1 MADNI
6 FFILE
11 IIGTIAFAVSGAVL
25 AVKKE
30 ADIFGVLFLGIIT
43 AVGGGILRDIM
54 LGALPPRIFTDS
66 VYVLVASAVSLT
78 VFLFAVIFY
87 DKYTYSEN
95 RIDRINN
102 IFDAVGLGVF
112 SVYGMIAGIEAGY
125 GDNGFFVI
133 FLGMT
138 TGIGGGIIRDTLVK
152 DMPFVLRKRI
162 YAVASLSGCLLYY
175 MLYRLTVDNVIA
187 AFIGMAAVFALRM
200 LATKYKW
207 NLPAVKQGKL

>member
-1 MADNI
+1 MAEQI

-43 AVGGGILRDIM
+43 AVGGGVLRDIM
-54 LGALPPRIFTDS
+54 LGELPPHIFTDGI
-66 VYVLVASAVSLT
+66 YVLVASIAALT
-78 VFLFAVIFY
+78 VFLFAKIY
-87 DKYTYSEN
+87 SDKYIVSEQK
-95 RIDRINN
+95 IDKVNN
-102 IFDAVGLGVF
+102 VFDALGLGVF
-112 SVYGMIAGIEAGY
+112 SVYGMIVGMDAGY
-125 GDNGFFVI
+125 GENAFFII

-162 YAVASLSGCLLYY
+162 YAIASLAGCFICYSLNIWGFDKL
-175 MLYRLTVDNVIA
+175 A
-187 AFIGMAAVFALRM
+187 SAFIGMLTVFMLRM
-200 LATKYKW
+200 LATRYKW
-207 NLPAVKQGKL
+207 NLPRIKAKK